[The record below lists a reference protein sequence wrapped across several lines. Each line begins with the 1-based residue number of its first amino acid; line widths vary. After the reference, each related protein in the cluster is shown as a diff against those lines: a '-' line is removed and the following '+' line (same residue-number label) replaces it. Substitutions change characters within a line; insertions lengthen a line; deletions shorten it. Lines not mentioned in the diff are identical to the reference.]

1 MMFARVI
8 LFYLLLSAS
17 AGIWGLLML
26 IIAPLMPYRWRYH
39 MIVGWWC
46 RLAVWLTRTV
56 VGIRYEVIG
65 REHIPDQPGVVL
77 ANHQST
83 WETFFLQQVFS
94 PQTQLIKKELLYVP
108 FFGWAFAL
116 ARPIAIDRSNARDSL
131 KQLSRIGGQRL
142 AEGIW
147 ILVFPEG
154 TRVLP
159 DQPAKFSRGG
169 AALACANMAPVVPV
183 AHNAGEF
190 WPKLGWGKRPGT
202 VTVMIGPAI
211 YPNGPDPRSIVE
223 VNRQAEGWV
232 NQALETIRANR
243 HAD

>member
-1 MMFARVI
+1 MMFARVV

-26 IIAPLMPYRWRYH
+26 IIAPFMPYRWRYH
-39 MIVGWWC
+39 MIVNWWC
-46 RLAVWLTRTV
+46 RFAVWLTRTV

-65 REHIPDQPGVVL
+65 RENIPDQAGVVL
-77 ANHQST
+77 SNHQST

-131 KQLSRIGGQRL
+131 KQLSKEGGERL

-159 DQPAKFSRGG
+159 GQPAKFSRGG

-190 WPKLGWGKRPGT
+190 WPKAGWGKKPGT
-202 VTVMIGPAI
+202 IKVMIGPPI
-211 YPNGPDPRSIVE
+211 YPKAPDPRSIVE
-223 VNRQAEGWV
+223 VNRAAESWV
-232 NQALETIRANR
+232 NQALESLRTAES
-243 HAD
+243 DS